1 VSTRISRKTEVAR
14 APNPRGKQPAAG
26 GNLGPNNL
34 VLHSLLSA
42 SDCNNTPL
50 SLPRHSHSAGGLGFG
65 TMPVLGTQPGRQ
77 VHHPHSS
84 SQSLSHR
91 GRRRNA
97 SRRQLSGLPW
107 GPLTVSGT
115 QRSTPTRYGLAT
127 PEPNDGIPRRWF
139 PTEFTQPVVFCR
151 DHNDRARPRA

>member
-1 VSTRISRKTEVAR
+1 MCPPELAARLRWPGLPTLGVNSQLPEEISDRTISCSIRCCLRPTAI
-14 APNPRGKQPAAG
+14 
-26 GNLGPNNL
+26 
-34 VLHSLLSA
+34 
-42 SDCNNTPL
+42 T
-50 SLPRHSHSAGGLGFG
+50 
-65 TMPVLGTQPGRQ
+65 
-77 VHHPHSS
+77 PHSPCRGTPTRRVVWGS
-84 SQSLSHR
+84 ERCLCWALNRAARFTTLTAAVSRCHTEAEASH
-91 GRRRNA
+91 
-97 SRRQLSGLPW
+97 RQLSGLPW